1 MLSEKDIM
9 RYFTM
14 ISLGLLYL
22 HGKNVIHRD
31 LKPENI
37 LINDSGI
44 LVIADFGLSKYH
56 SKTQK
61 RIT

>member
-1 MLSEKDIM
+1 MLSEKEIM
-9 RYFTM
+9 RYFCM

-22 HGKNVIHRD
+22 QDKNIIHRD

-37 LINDSGI
+37 LVNESGI

-56 SKTQK
+56 SKT
-61 RIT
+61 

>member
-1 MLSEKDIM
+1 
-9 RYFTM
+9 M

-22 HGKNVIHRD
+22 HDKNVIHRD

-37 LINDSGI
+37 LIDESGI

-56 SKTQK
+56 SKKQKLITQDLA
-61 RIT
+61 TTLLF